1 MPYLFCLLAGSRV
14 NLASLPRTRWARKD
28 KVDKNKV
35 DKNKVDKNKVDKD
48 KVDKDKVDK
57 DNVDKDK
64 EDKDKVGQLN
74 PVATRLCNLETMK

>member
-1 MPYLFCLLAGSRV
+1 MRYLFCLLAGSRV
-14 NLASLPRTRWARKD
+14 NLASLPRWTRTRWARKD
-28 KVDKNKV
+28 KVYKN
-35 DKNKVDKNKVDKD
+35 

-74 PVATRLCNLETMK
+74 PVAMRLCNLETMK

>member
-1 MPYLFCLLAGSRV
+1 MLAGSRV

-28 KVDKNKV
+28 
-35 DKNKVDKNKVDKD
+35 KVDKNKVDKD

>member
-1 MPYLFCLLAGSRV
+1 MLAGSRV

-35 DKNKVDKNKVDKD
+35 DKN

>member
-1 MPYLFCLLAGSRV
+1 MLAGSRV
-14 NLASLPRTRWARKD
+14 NLDSLPRTRWARKD

-35 DKNKVDKNKVDKD
+35 NKN

>member
-1 MPYLFCLLAGSRV
+1 MLAGSRV
-14 NLASLPRTRWARKD
+14 ASLPRTRWARKD
-28 KVDKNKV
+28 KG
-35 DKNKVDKNKVDKD
+35 DKNKVDKD

>member
-35 DKNKVDKNKVDKD
+35 DKG
-48 KVDKDKVDK
+48 KVDK

>member
-1 MPYLFCLLAGSRV
+1 MLAGSRV
-14 NLASLPRTRWARKD
+14 NPASLPRTGWARKD
-28 KVDKNKV
+28 KVDKN
-35 DKNKVDKNKVDKD
+35 

-74 PVATRLCNLETMK
+74 LVATRLCNLETMK

>member
-14 NLASLPRTRWARKD
+14 NQASLPRTGWARKD
-28 KVDKNKV
+28 
-35 DKNKVDKNKVDKD
+35 KVDKNKVDKD
-48 KVDKDKVDK
+48 KVDKDNVDK

-74 PVATRLCNLETMK
+74 PVATRL

>member
-1 MPYLFCLLAGSRV
+1 MLAGSRV

-35 DKNKVDKNKVDKD
+35 DKD
-48 KVDKDKVDK
+48 KVDKDRVDKDMVDK

-74 PVATRLCNLETMK
+74 PVAMRLCNLETMK

>member
-1 MPYLFCLLAGSRV
+1 MLAGSRV

-35 DKNKVDKNKVDKD
+35 DKD
-48 KVDKDKVDK
+48 KVDKDNVDK

-74 PVATRLCNLETMK
+74 PVAMRLCNLETMK

>member
-28 KVDKNKV
+28 KVDKN
-35 DKNKVDKNKVDKD
+35 

>member
-28 KVDKNKV
+28 KVDMN
-35 DKNKVDKNKVDKD
+35 

>member
-1 MPYLFCLLAGSRV
+1 MLAGSRV
-14 NLASLPRTRWARKD
+14 NPASLPRTRWARKD

-35 DKNKVDKNKVDKD
+35 DKN
-48 KVDKDKVDK
+48 KVDK

>member
-1 MPYLFCLLAGSRV
+1 MLAGSRV
-14 NLASLPRTRWARKD
+14 NPASLPRTGWARKD
-28 KVDKNKV
+28 KV

>member
-1 MPYLFCLLAGSRV
+1 MLAGSRV

-35 DKNKVDKNKVDKD
+35 DKNKVDK
-48 KVDKDKVDK
+48 

>member
-1 MPYLFCLLAGSRV
+1 MLAGSRV
-14 NLASLPRTRWARKD
+14 NPASLPRTGWARKD
-28 KVDKNKV
+28 KVDKN
-35 DKNKVDKNKVDKD
+35 

>member
-1 MPYLFCLLAGSRV
+1 MLAGSRV
-14 NLASLPRTRWARKD
+14 NPASLPRTGWARKD

-35 DKNKVDKNKVDKD
+35 DKG
-48 KVDKDKVDK
+48 KVDK

-74 PVATRLCNLETMK
+74 PVATRLCNLESMK

>member
-35 DKNKVDKNKVDKD
+35 DKNKVDK
-48 KVDKDKVDK
+48 DKVDK

>member
-1 MPYLFCLLAGSRV
+1 MLAGSRV

-35 DKNKVDKNKVDKD
+35 DKNKVDK
-48 KVDKDKVDK
+48 DKVDK

-64 EDKDKVGQLN
+64 EDKNKVGQLN

>member
-1 MPYLFCLLAGSRV
+1 MLAGSRV

>member
-28 KVDKNKV
+28 KVDKN
-35 DKNKVDKNKVDKD
+35 

-74 PVATRLCNLETMK
+74 PVATRLCNLETMQ

>member
-1 MPYLFCLLAGSRV
+1 MPYLFCFLAGSWV

-28 KVDKNKV
+28 KVDKN
-35 DKNKVDKNKVDKD
+35 

>member
-1 MPYLFCLLAGSRV
+1 MLAGSRV

-28 KVDKNKV
+28 KVDKN
-35 DKNKVDKNKVDKD
+35 

>member
-1 MPYLFCLLAGSRV
+1 MQYLFCLLAGSRV

-35 DKNKVDKNKVDKD
+35 DK
-48 KVDKDKVDK
+48 

-64 EDKDKVGQLN
+64 EDKNKVGQLN

>member
-1 MPYLFCLLAGSRV
+1 MLAGSRV
-14 NLASLPRTRWARKD
+14 NPASLPRTGWARKD
-28 KVDKNKV
+28 KVDKN
-35 DKNKVDKNKVDKD
+35 

-64 EDKDKVGQLN
+64 EDKNKVGQLN

>member
-1 MPYLFCLLAGSRV
+1 MLAGSRV
-14 NLASLPRTRWARKD
+14 NPASLPRTGWARKD

-35 DKNKVDKNKVDKD
+35 DKNKVDKDK
-48 KVDKDKVDK
+48 
-57 DNVDKDK
+57 VDKDK

>member
-1 MPYLFCLLAGSRV
+1 MLAGSRV
-14 NLASLPRTRWARKD
+14 NPASLPRTGWARKD
-28 KVDKNKV
+28 
-35 DKNKVDKNKVDKD
+35 KVDKNKVDKD
-48 KVDKDKVDK
+48 KVDKDNVDK

>member
-14 NLASLPRTRWARKD
+14 NPASLPRTGWARKD
-28 KVDKNKV
+28 KVDKN
-35 DKNKVDKNKVDKD
+35 

>member
-14 NLASLPRTRWARKD
+14 NLASLPRTRWVWKD
-28 KVDKNKV
+28 KGDKN
-35 DKNKVDKNKVDKD
+35 